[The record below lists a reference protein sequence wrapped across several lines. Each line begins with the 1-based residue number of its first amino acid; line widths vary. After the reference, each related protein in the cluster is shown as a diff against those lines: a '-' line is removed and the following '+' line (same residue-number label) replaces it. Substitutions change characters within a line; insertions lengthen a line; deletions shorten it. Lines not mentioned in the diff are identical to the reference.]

1 MIYFIK
7 QYNDNNTIKKSK
19 RSRCVDNPIISRSSR
34 IREGEGR
41 HSSSSYLFQACAL
54 ASTSASTSASAV
66 SATISSISSKRI
78 DQFYTIAG
86 LIDGC
91 AKFVPGF
98 NVDDIYVV
106 QRVVGKIMKWK
117 YQTTK
122 LLLPPQV
129 MVMMT
134 IIPKMLLK

>member
-1 MIYFIK
+1 
-7 QYNDNNTIKKSK
+7 
-19 RSRCVDNPIISRSSR
+19 
-34 IREGEGR
+34 
-41 HSSSSYLFQACAL
+41 
-54 ASTSASTSASAV
+54 V

-129 MVMMT
+129 ILMMT
-134 IIPKMLLK
+134 IIPQMLLK